1 MFDLI
6 DDLETTILIEDYEI
20 PLDLSFDTVL
30 KFYEL
35 LEDDRLQSFEKI
47 YKAFDLFYFG
57 DETLSKTFTFEQKS
71 KAVEDISNYIQR
83 NPYGNE
89 ENGDSGFEG
98 VEPEKLYSYAQ
109 DAGAIYASF
118 FSDYG
123 IDLLK
128 ERGKMHYLTF
138 KALLAGLS
146 EKTHFQRILSIR
158 SRSVAGL
165 EVEALTALLELQ
177 EYYALDSEKTV
188 SNLDNQLGSMFDML
202 AAQAQ
207 SNK

>member
-6 DDLETTILIEDYEI
+6 DDLETSILLDDYEI

-57 DETLSKTFTFEQKS
+57 DDVLAKQFSFEQKS
-71 KAVEDISNYIQR
+71 KLVEDVSNYIQK
-83 NPYGNE
+83 NPYGNSDDGSTE
-89 ENGDSGFEG
+89 FEG
-98 VEPEKLYSYAQ
+98 IEPEKLYSYTQ

-118 FSDYG
+118 FADYG
-123 IDLLK
+123 IDLLTQ
-128 ERGKMHYLTF
+128 RGKMHYLTF

-158 SRSVAGL
+158 SRSVVGL
-165 EVEALTALLELQ
+165 EGEALTALLELQ

-202 AAQAQ
+202 AAQAK
-207 SNK
+207 S

>member
-6 DDLETTILIEDYEI
+6 DDLETSILIDDYEI

-57 DETLSKTFTFEQKS
+57 DDVLAKQFSFEQKS
-71 KAVEDISNYIQR
+71 KLVEDVSNYIQK
-83 NPYGNE
+83 NPYGNSE
-89 ENGDSGFEG
+89 DGSLEFEG
-98 VEPEKLYSYAQ
+98 VEPEKLYSYTQ

-118 FSDYG
+118 FADYG

-128 ERGKMHYLTF
+128 ERGKMHYITF
-138 KALLAGLS
+138 KSLLSGLS
-146 EKTHFQRILSIR
+146 EKTQFQRILSIR

-165 EVEALTALLELQ
+165 EGEALTNLLELQ
-177 EYYALDSEKTV
+177 QYYALESEKTV
-188 SNLDNQLGSMFDML
+188 DNLDNQIGSMFDML

>member
-6 DDLETTILIEDYEI
+6 DDLETSILIDDYEI

-57 DETLSKTFTFEQKS
+57 DDVLAKQFSFEQKS
-71 KAVEDISNYIQR
+71 KLVEDVSNYIQK
-83 NPYGNE
+83 NPYGNSE
-89 ENGDSGFEG
+89 DGSLEFEG
-98 VEPEKLYSYAQ
+98 VEPEKLYSYTQ

-118 FSDYG
+118 FADYG

-128 ERGKMHYLTF
+128 ERGKMHYITF
-138 KALLAGLS
+138 KSLLSGLS
-146 EKTHFQRILSIR
+146 EKTQFQRILSIR
-158 SRSVAGL
+158 SRTVSGL
-165 EVEALTALLELQ
+165 EGESLTNLLELQ
-177 EYYALDSEKTV
+177 QYYALESEKTV
-188 SNLDNQLGSMFDML
+188 DNLDSQLGSMFDML

>member
-6 DDLETTILIEDYEI
+6 DDLETSILIDDIEI
-20 PLDLSFDTVL
+20 PIDLSFDTVL

-35 LEDDRLQSFEKI
+35 LEDNNLKAFEKI

-57 DETLSKTFTFEQKS
+57 DDSLAKQFSFDQKS
-71 KAVEDISNYIQR
+71 KFVEDISNYIQK
-83 NPYGNE
+83 NPYGNT
-89 ENGDSGFEG
+89 ENDGSFETDDQ
-98 VEPEKLYSYAQ
+98 PEKLYSYTQ

-118 FSDYG
+118 LADYG
-123 IDLLK
+123 IDLMAQ
-128 ERGKMHYLTF
+128 RGRMHYLTF

-146 EKTHFQRILSIR
+146 EKTHFQRILSVR

-165 EVEALTALLELQ
+165 EGETLTALLELQ
-177 EYYALDSEKTV
+177 EYYALDSEKTI

>member
-71 KAVEDISNYIQR
+71 KAVEDISSYIQK
-83 NPYGNE
+83 NAYGNSE
-89 ENGDSGFEG
+89 SDESFETDG
-98 VEPEKLYSYAQ
+98 QPEKLYSYSQ

-118 FSDYG
+118 FADYG

-128 ERGKMHYLTF
+128 ERGKMHYITF
-138 KALLAGLS
+138 KSLLSGLS
-146 EKTHFQRILSIR
+146 EKTQFQRILSIR

-165 EVEALTALLELQ
+165 EGEALTNLLELQ
-177 EYYALDSEKTV
+177 QYYALESEKTV
-188 SNLDNQLGSMFDML
+188 DNLDNQLGSMFDML

>member
-6 DDLETTILIEDYEI
+6 DDLETSILIDDYEI

-57 DETLSKTFTFEQKS
+57 DDVLAKQFSFEQKS
-71 KAVEDISNYIQR
+71 KLVEDVSNYIQK
-83 NPYGNE
+83 NPYGNSE
-89 ENGDSGFEG
+89 DGSLEFEG
-98 VEPEKLYSYAQ
+98 VEPEKLYSYTQ

-118 FSDYG
+118 FADYG

-128 ERGKMHYLTF
+128 ERGKMHYITF
-138 KALLAGLS
+138 KSLLSGLS
-146 EKTHFQRILSIR
+146 EKTQFQRILSIR

-165 EVEALTALLELQ
+165 EGEALTNLLELQ
-177 EYYALDSEKTV
+177 QYYALESEKTV
-188 SNLDNQLGSMFDML
+188 DNLDNQLGSMFDML

-207 SNK
+207 

>member
-71 KAVEDISNYIQR
+71 KAVEDISSYIQK
-83 NPYGNE
+83 NAYGNSE
-89 ENGDSGFEG
+89 SDESFETDG
-98 VEPEKLYSYAQ
+98 QPEKLYSYSQ

-118 FSDYG
+118 FADYG

-128 ERGKMHYLTF
+128 ERGKMHYITF
-138 KALLAGLS
+138 KSLLSGLS
-146 EKTHFQRILSIR
+146 EKTQFQRILSIR

-165 EVEALTALLELQ
+165 EGEALTALLELQ